1 MSIRIEE
8 SNSTKRIICLFI
20 LFLVFP
26 DFLFYTLRVDN
37 FSISTIISITLL
49 FVFLRAKNICKDNF
63 LIIVALFILLC
74 FNCLLSMLF
83 NIEQALTFKVV
94 LSIYSILIMA
104 YVSSCYAQTLWLCS
118 EEILKRSVFYLFAF
132 LCLIGIISILLQ
144 KTEIIH
150 DKSMILFP
158 EPSAFALVFIP
169 IFSFC
174 LYYTRGGGLLLLYI
188 LSLGIALGIQNL
200 TMLVGIVISVF
211 VMKKITIRQTIVILL
226 GAWIFSM
233 ILSDLDISYYTSRLD
248 FKNTTNLSVL
258 VYLSGIERAFL
269 NFITSYG
276 LGIGFQQMGVNGE
289 IGIYQQIL
297 AELDAP
303 MLNIYDGSFI
313 SSKLI
318 SEFGVIGALMCIFY
332 FFYFSRFYL
341 RFKKSKRYSPQYI
354 LAYSFYMCFFI
365 PLFIRGAGYINP
377 YVFMLFSSIFLCKYH
392 AKNILMKS
400 NVQIAI

>member
-1 MSIRIEE
+1 
-8 SNSTKRIICLFI
+8 
-20 LFLVFP
+20 
-26 DFLFYTLRVDN
+26 
-37 FSISTIISITLL
+37 
-49 FVFLRAKNICKDNF
+49 
-63 LIIVALFILLC
+63 
-74 FNCLLSMLF
+74 
-83 NIEQALTFKVV
+83 TFKVV

>member
-26 DFLFYTLRVDN
+26 DFLFYTLGVDN

-174 LYYTRGGGLLLLYI
+174 LYYTRGGLLLLYI

-341 RFKKSKRYSPQYI
+341 SFKKSKRYSPQYI

>member
-26 DFLFYTLRVDN
+26 DFLFYTLGVDN

-211 VMKKITIRQTIVILL
+211 VMKKQTIVILL

>member
-8 SNSTKRIICLFI
+8 PNSTKRIIFLFL

-26 DFLFYTLRVDN
+26 DFLFYTLGIDN
-37 FSISTIISITLL
+37 FSISTIISIILL
-49 FVFLRAKNICKDNF
+49 FVFLRAKNTCKDNL
-63 LIIVALFILLC
+63 LIIVVLFILLC

-83 NIEQALTFKVV
+83 NIEQV
-94 LSIYSILIMA
+94 LSFKIVLSMYSILIMA

-158 EPSAFALVFIP
+158 ETISICIGFHTYLFILF
-169 IFSFC
+169 I
-174 LYYTRGGGLLLLYI
+174 LYKGGGVLLLYI

-211 VMKKITIRQTIVILL
+211 VMKKITIRQTIVIFL

-289 IGIYQQIL
+289 VGVYQQIL
-297 AELDAP
+297 ADLDAP

-318 SEFGVIGALMCIFY
+318 SEFGFIGAIMCIFY
-332 FFYFSRFYL
+332 LFIFFRFYL
-341 RFKKSKRYSPQYI
+341 RFKKNKRYPPQYI

-392 AKNILMKS
+392 AKIILMKS
-400 NVQIAI
+400 NVKMAI

>member
-8 SNSTKRIICLFI
+8 PNSTKRIIFLFL

-26 DFLFYTLRVDN
+26 DFLFYTLGIDN
-37 FSISTIISITLL
+37 FSISTIISIILL
-49 FVFLRAKNICKDNF
+49 FVFLRAKNTCKDNL
-63 LIIVALFILLC
+63 LIIVVLFILLC

-83 NIEQALTFKVV
+83 NIEQV
-94 LSIYSILIMA
+94 LSFKIVLSMYSILIMA

-174 LYYTRGGGLLLLYI
+174 LYYTRGGGVLLLYI

-211 VMKKITIRQTIVILL
+211 VMKKIKIRQTIVIFL

-289 IGIYQQIL
+289 VGVYQQIL
-297 AELDAP
+297 ADLDAP

-318 SEFGVIGALMCIFY
+318 SEFGFIGAIMCIFY
-332 FFYFSRFYL
+332 LFIFFRFYL
-341 RFKKSKRYSPQYI
+341 RFKKNKRYPPQYI

-392 AKNILMKS
+392 AKIILMKS
-400 NVQIAI
+400 NVKMAI

>member
-26 DFLFYTLRVDN
+26 DFLFYTLGVDN

-118 EEILKRSVFYLFAF
+118 EEILKRSVF
-132 LCLIGIISILLQ
+132 CLIGIIIILLQ

-341 RFKKSKRYSPQYI
+341 SFKKSKRYSPQYI

>member
-26 DFLFYTLRVDN
+26 DFLFYTLGVDN

-174 LYYTRGGGLLLLYI
+174 LYYTRGGGYYCSI
-188 LSLGIALGIQNL
+188 YSLGIALGIQNL

>member
-26 DFLFYTLRVDN
+26 DFLFYTLGVDN

-174 LYYTRGGGLLLLYI
+174 LYYTRGRPCARDCRKQPFGDQTVCFKRKIAVQRQQRQRAGGENRLLVRA
-188 LSLGIALGIQNL
+188 SFRA
-200 TMLVGIVISVF
+200 
-211 VMKKITIRQTIVILL
+211 
-226 GAWIFSM
+226 
-233 ILSDLDISYYTSRLD
+233 RLD
-248 FKNTTNLSVL
+248 
-258 VYLSGIERAFL
+258 ERQVRRVRQK
-269 NFITSYG
+269 IQS
-276 LGIGFQQMGVNGE
+276 
-289 IGIYQQIL
+289 
-297 AELDAP
+297 
-303 MLNIYDGSFI
+303 
-313 SSKLI
+313 
-318 SEFGVIGALMCIFY
+318 
-332 FFYFSRFYL
+332 
-341 RFKKSKRYSPQYI
+341 
-354 LAYSFYMCFFI
+354 
-365 PLFIRGAGYINP
+365 
-377 YVFMLFSSIFLCKYH
+377 
-392 AKNILMKS
+392 
-400 NVQIAI
+400 

>member
-1 MSIRIEE
+1 
-8 SNSTKRIICLFI
+8 
-20 LFLVFP
+20 
-26 DFLFYTLRVDN
+26 
-37 FSISTIISITLL
+37 
-49 FVFLRAKNICKDNF
+49 
-63 LIIVALFILLC
+63 
-74 FNCLLSMLF
+74 
-83 NIEQALTFKVV
+83 KVV

-226 GAWIFSM
+226 GA
-233 ILSDLDISYYTSRLD
+233 
-248 FKNTTNLSVL
+248 
-258 VYLSGIERAFL
+258 
-269 NFITSYG
+269 
-276 LGIGFQQMGVNGE
+276 
-289 IGIYQQIL
+289 
-297 AELDAP
+297 
-303 MLNIYDGSFI
+303 
-313 SSKLI
+313 
-318 SEFGVIGALMCIFY
+318 
-332 FFYFSRFYL
+332 
-341 RFKKSKRYSPQYI
+341 
-354 LAYSFYMCFFI
+354 
-365 PLFIRGAGYINP
+365 
-377 YVFMLFSSIFLCKYH
+377 
-392 AKNILMKS
+392 
-400 NVQIAI
+400 

>member
-26 DFLFYTLRVDN
+26 DFLFYTLGVDN

-341 RFKKSKRYSPQYI
+341 SFKKSKRYSPQYI

-392 AKNILMKS
+392 AKKYLDEI
-400 NVQIAI
+400 

>member
-26 DFLFYTLRVDN
+26 DFLFYTLGVDN

-174 LYYTRGGGLLLLYI
+174 LYYTRGGLLLLYI

-332 FFYFSRFYL
+332 FFIFPDFICVS
-341 RFKKSKRYSPQYI
+341 KK
-354 LAYSFYMCFFI
+354 
-365 PLFIRGAGYINP
+365 
-377 YVFMLFSSIFLCKYH
+377 
-392 AKNILMKS
+392 
-400 NVQIAI
+400 